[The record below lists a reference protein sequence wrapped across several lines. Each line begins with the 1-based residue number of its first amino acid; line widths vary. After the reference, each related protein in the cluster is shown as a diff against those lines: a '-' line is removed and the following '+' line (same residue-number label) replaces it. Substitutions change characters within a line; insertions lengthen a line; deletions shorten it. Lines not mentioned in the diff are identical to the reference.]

1 MEERRGNFIC
11 PLCSLSISSLVQLL
25 ESPVCALEQ
34 EVKGQI
40 EFPSPLDTGF
50 KDEYVHSSPQGF
62 HYLGREPDMIL
73 WKNLL
78 VGARH

>member
-1 MEERRGNFIC
+1 M
-11 PLCSLSISSLVQLL
+11 PSLLLELFFLVQLL
-25 ESPVCALEQ
+25 ESPVCASGK

-50 KDEYVHSSPQGF
+50 KDEYVLSSPQGF
-62 HYLGREPDMIL
+62 HYLGKEPDMIL

-78 VGARH
+78 VGAGHWG